1 MDSQSSMENVFGS
14 QIKLTPHH
22 QLQEIQLQLLHQFL
36 SPQYQHAHQVSIQM
50 DTETASLHMFQLIV
64 HQDMKV
70 MEMEI
75 VSQFL
80 QIYHHFQQF
89 VQVDK
94 LVMEMETVSQLQ

>member
-1 MDSQSSMENVFGS
+1 MDSHLSMENVFGS
-14 QIKLTPHH
+14 QIKLIPHH
-22 QLQEIQLQLLHQFL
+22 QVHKIQIQLEQHLL

-50 DTETASLHMFQLIV
+50 DTETASLHGLQLIV

-80 QIYHHFQQF
+80 QVYHHFQQF